1 MDKVSIG
8 GKNMTKAEIVK
19 TLNEQG
25 LTDIIELIEDAETGD
40 LEELELVE
48 SVGLLYDEILNKEVV
63 GLLQELGVKIIY
75 VTDDEE

>member
-1 MDKVSIG
+1 
-8 GKNMTKAEIVK
+8 MTKEEILK

-25 LTDIIELIEDAETGD
+25 LTDIVELIEDAETGH

-48 SVGLLYDEILNKEVV
+48 SVGLLYDETLNKVV
-63 GLLQELGVKIIY
+63 ISLLQELGVKIIY